1 MNFNCFW
8 ARIGNC
14 PYQETTTQV
23 GVCVN
28 TDCALHGIEE
38 DDEDDSD
45 WTIKEKSLLGM
56 WILS

>member
-1 MNFNCFW
+1 MNFKCFW

-28 TDCALHGIEE
+28 TNCALHGIEE
-38 DDEDDSD
+38 DDKGDEDD
-45 WTIKEKSLLGM
+45 E
-56 WILS
+56 